1 MTIGPIDL
9 NADLGEGG
17 QGDAAILEVVT
28 SASIAC
34 GFHAGDPGLM
44 LRTCRAAAAAG
55 VRVGAHPSYLD
66 REGFG
71 RRDVEVAPEEL
82 SAAISYQV
90 GALESL
96 AAMAGTSVGF
106 VKAHGAL
113 YNRAARD
120 PVVGNALLAAA
131 GRRPLLVLAHSHL
144 VGLATEAGV
153 TVFAEGFADRRYRAD
168 GSLAPRSEPGAVL
181 DDPDEVADQA
191 VAIAT
196 GAALETTDG
205 AILTVRCDS
214 ICVHGDSPRA
224 VQSARAVRAALER
237 EGVTLAA
244 FA

>member
-17 QGDAAILEVVT
+17 DGDAAILEVVT

-34 GFHAGDPGLM
+34 GFHAGDPALM
-44 LRTCRAAAAAG
+44 LRTCRTAAAAG
-55 VRVGAHPSYLD
+55 VRVGAHPSYPD

-71 RRDVEVAPEEL
+71 RRDMDVDPEEL
-82 SAAISYQV
+82 SAGVSYQV
-90 GALESL
+90 GALEAVAGL
-96 AAMAGTSVGF
+96 AGTAVGF

-120 PVVGNALLAAA
+120 PGVGAALIAAVGN
-131 GRRPLLVLAHSHL
+131 RPLLVLAHSP
-144 VGLATEAGV
+144 LAELARRAGV
-153 TVFAEGFADRRYRAD
+153 SVFAEAFADRRYRAD

-181 DDPDEVADQA
+181 EDAEEVAAQA

-196 GAALETTDG
+196 GTPIEASDG
-205 AILTVRCDS
+205 GRLTVRCDS
-214 ICVHGDSPRA
+214 ICVHGDSPGA
-224 VQSARAVRAALER
+224 VQSARSVRAALER

-244 FA
+244 FV